1 MPTHDLIGSFD
12 EHTFPRFR
20 TATLDT
26 LDWGRKRHHI
36 PMMLEV
42 DVTVA
47 RDALRTQKAQTG
59 EAISFTGWII
69 KCLAQAVG
77 EHPHIHAVRKG
88 RRKLILFRDVDVAIV
103 VERTVSAGSASKTL
117 PMPYVIRKAN
127 EKGLAAIHAEI
138 RSAQQA
144 PIAAGAT
151 QVGAAQAAWL
161 LRLFNMLPKIAR
173 DLIVWRRLQR
183 DPFFMKRM
191 MGTVSV
197 TAIGMV
203 GHGGIGWGIPVGIH
217 PLLIAVGG
225 ISPRPIM
232 VDDRLVMRE
241 HLGLTVLFDHD
252 VTDGAPVAR
261 FIGRLQELMESGHAL
276 VD

>member
-12 EHTFPRFR
+12 EHTFPHFR

-42 DVTVA
+42 DVTAA

-103 VERTVSAGSASKTL
+103 VERTVSTGRCEQDTADALRHPQSE
-117 PMPYVIRKAN
+117 RKKPCRHSCRN
-127 EKGLAAIHAEI
+127 PQ
-138 RSAQQA
+138 RT
-144 PIAAGAT
+144 AGADCGRRDT
-151 QVGAAQAAWL
+151 SRRRPGGVDGPSFQHAAEES
-161 LRLFNMLPKIAR
+161 R
-173 DLIVWRRLQR
+173 
-183 DPFFMKRM
+183 
-191 MGTVSV
+191 V
-197 TAIGMV
+197 T
-203 GHGGIGWGIPVGIH
+203 
-217 PLLIAVGG
+217 
-225 ISPRPIM
+225 
-232 VDDRLVMRE
+232 
-241 HLGLTVLFDHD
+241 
-252 VTDGAPVAR
+252 
-261 FIGRLQELMESGHAL
+261 
-276 VD
+276 